1 MAQSGL
7 HGLIG
12 VAVARMTS
20 KEAPEP
26 GRSIAAK
33 SFAYGFVTGN
43 VLPDIDLAAL
53 AVTYL
58 FDSKLAMRM
67 HRTATHSLV
76 VIGIVT
82 LLGVLLSTTRGGK
95 SYFKGLGA
103 GMALHTLVD
112 IFLWFSGVDI
122 LWPLGSFGVR
132 SEINL
137 WANVKLPPLWNNLLG
152 STDFLMMALFYGL
165 LMKLSRRYETNV
177 GFLRKLAAFKT
188 FHYVSFLVYVVL
200 SFFLAR
206 NLFDIA
212 QYAVIVLVSL
222 PMTWITIRGSKP
234 TLERLGLSSAAY
246 R

>member
-1 MAQSGL
+1 MAQNGL

-12 VAVARMTS
+12 TAVTRMTAKQAS
-20 KEAPEP
+20 EP
-26 GRSIAAK
+26 GRAIAAK

-53 AVTYL
+53 AVMYL
-58 FDSKLAMRM
+58 FDAKLAMRM

-76 VIGIVT
+76 VIAVVT
-82 LLGVLLSTTRGGK
+82 LLGVLLSTTKGGR

-103 GMALHTLVD
+103 GMTLHSLVD

-122 LWPLGSFGVR
+122 LWPLGRFGLK

-137 WANVKLPPLWNNLLG
+137 WTNVKIPPVWNNLLG

-165 LMKLSRRYETNV
+165 LIRLARKYETNV
-177 GFLRKLAAFKT
+177 GFLRKLGIFEK
-188 FHYVSFLVYVVL
+188 FHYLCFFLYVAL
-200 SFFLAR
+200 SFFLTRA
-206 NLFDIA
+206 LFDVA
-212 QYAVIVLVSL
+212 QYAVVVLVSL

-234 TLERLGLSSAAY
+234 TLERLGLSAAGY